1 VGKDY
6 VQFGYDD
13 SVFHHRDDIVLRA
26 EFALTRGDPAVMHRV
41 LQENLAWRGAR
52 HPWLDWHPSAGS
64 IFKKIDGAG
73 AGRLV
78 DQCGL
83 KGRRVGD
90 AQISHLHAN
99 IIVNLGHATA
109 RDVRGLIALAQ
120 DAVKTKFG
128 LMLEPEIKFVGEF

>member
-1 VGKDY
+1 MTA
-6 VQFGYDD
+6 
-13 SVFHHRDDIVLRA
+13 SSIIATISCCAPSSRSHAAILRPCIA
-26 EFALTRGDPAVMHRV
+26 CSRRIS
-41 LQENLAWRGAR
+41 RGAA
-52 HPWLDWHPSAGS
+52 HAIPWLDWHPSAGS

-109 RDVRGLIALAQ
+109 RDVRELIGIAQEAVRARFALEL
-120 DAVKTKFG
+120 T
-128 LMLEPEIKFVGEF
+128 PEIKFVGEF